1 MGSAQSLVSAAA
13 VLAIV
18 SAIAYGFARPGDPTA
33 SLPSSSGTQA
43 PVASTSSKKK
53 QKKKPATAGAAAA
66 ALSDAK
72 ESVPAEP
79 NVVSFPTVVPGE
91 FAPSSEPADQPQS
104 GASTAKAAK
113 KKKKTKKASSPV
125 PQDAQSESSA
135 TAPESSTARKP
146 RKSATPKPAPAA
158 EDEGWTKVETK
169 KKATAQRTGDA
180 QGAASSSA
188 PDRPQPPEIS
198 TSDAGITTSVTTGNS
213 SPVTERTEDEAAHSS
228 LLAESAAAAPE
239 NRRTLAEKL
248 LPKPRKTGVEDLLEK
263 PDYPQVARVMRI
275 QPRPDERPAAGFSW
289 GDYEDVDDSRVTADD
304 ADGEDDGG
312 WGVRPSILPLVG
324 PKQPA
329 SGPGQTPTPQTAP
342 ETLTKKQRQH
352 AARREA
358 EKAAKAQAEAERLAT
373 LAQHKRSLEKAR
385 MAEQAKASKKQV
397 SGGMSAYVDENG
409 KLVWQ

>member
-53 QKKKPATAGAAAA
+53 QKKKPTATA

-79 NVVSFPTVVPGE
+79 NVVSFPPVVPGE

-113 KKKKTKKASSPV
+113 KKKKAKKASSPV

-146 RKSATPKPAPAA
+146 RKSATPKPAPPA
-158 EDEGWTKVETK
+158 EDEGWTKVGTK
-169 KKATAQRTGDA
+169 KKATTTTQRTGDG

-188 PDRPQPPEIS
+188 ADRPQPPEIS

-213 SPVTERTEDEAAHSS
+213 SPVTERTEDEAAAHSS
-228 LLAESAAAAPE
+228 LLAESPSE

-289 GDYEDVDDSRVTADD
+289 ADYEDVDDSRVTADD
-304 ADGEDDGG
+304 ADGSDDGG
-312 WGVRPSILPLVG
+312 WGVVRSRRSSALSRIPRTPHASASLTAAIFYLSLSQDRSSPRRGQGRRRP
-324 PKQPA
+324 
-329 SGPGQTPTPQTAP
+329 
-342 ETLTKKQRQH
+342 
-352 AARREA
+352 RR
-358 EKAAKAQAEAERLAT
+358 R
-373 LAQHKRSLEKAR
+373 RPR
-385 MAEQAKASKKQV
+385 R
-397 SGGMSAYVDENG
+397 
-409 KLVWQ
+409 

>member
-33 SLPSSSGTQA
+33 SLPSSSGTQV

-53 QKKKPATAGAAAA
+53 QKKKPANSAATA

-79 NVVSFPTVVPGE
+79 NVVSFPPVVPGE

-104 GASTAKAAK
+104 GASAAKAAK

-146 RKSATPKPAPAA
+146 RKSATPKPAAA
-158 EDEGWTKVETK
+158 AVEEGWTKVETK
-169 KKATAQRTGDA
+169 KKTATTQRTGDG

-228 LLAESAAAAPE
+228 LLAESSAATPE

-312 WGVRPSILPLVG
+312 WGVVRSRRSR

-373 LAQHKRSLEKAR
+373 LAQHKRELERAR
-385 MAEQAKASKKQV
+385 MAEQAKASKKV